1 MRLVGLMR
9 SMRKPR
15 YDAVHAWKLDVAK
28 AYDRFWLRLNMA
40 VRRLEPMALAILFR
54 FAL

>member
-1 MRLVGLMR
+1 MGRMRT
-9 SMRKPR
+9 MRKPR
-15 YDAVHAWKLDVAK
+15 YDTVHAWKLDAAK
-28 AYDRFWLRLNMA
+28 AYYRFLLRLNMA